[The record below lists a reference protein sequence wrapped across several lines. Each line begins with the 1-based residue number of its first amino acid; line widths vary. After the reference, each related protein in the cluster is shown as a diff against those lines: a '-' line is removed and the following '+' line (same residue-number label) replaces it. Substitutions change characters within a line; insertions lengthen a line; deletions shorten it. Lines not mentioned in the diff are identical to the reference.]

1 MKRCPECRRDYH
13 DDSLS
18 YCLDDGTVLV
28 DGPQL
33 EPPTGIPASASAS
46 GMAKLA
52 GGQFV
57 DEPATAIFSEAP
69 TKQQAKNTD
78 QTAIL
83 TSKPV
88 AVVTGGYRLDR
99 RLLAAPIFIA
109 IVALGF
115 FGYRYLRVSES
126 GPINSIAV
134 MPFENRSGS
143 TDTDYLS
150 DGLTD
155 SLIFRFSQ
163 LPNLKVSPTSSV
175 MRYKGS
181 GTDVAQ
187 VAKELDVDAVLS
199 GRLSQLGDNLTISV
213 QLIDTRSKK
222 LIWAEQYDRKMADM
236 LATQREI
243 ATTIT
248 QKLQLKLASDEKG
261 ITKKYTNSNEAYQL
275 YLKGRYYWAKRSK
288 DEMFKAIDSYK
299 QAIALDPDFALAYAA
314 MAEVYNSMAKD
325 PDVAPKDAVP
335 FAKTAATRALE
346 LDPTLPEAH
355 SAFGD
360 SLAIYDWN
368 WADSEREFKR
378 ALELDPNISYIHLAY
393 SGSYLGPAGKLDEA
407 VKEAERAVEQEP
419 LSLINNAVLASAYI
433 YARQYDKAVA
443 QAQKT
448 YDLDPGFPLARHWLG
463 MSYVATQQYEKAI
476 SISQEVSTDSV
487 SRWLAIVVLGH
498 AYAKMGRRADAEK
511 QIAELRDL
519 AKTRYIRP
527 YYIASIYAAL
537 GDKDNAFAELER
549 SFQERDVYLN
559 RINGDPFMDPLRDDP
574 RFKTLLQR
582 MNLPAH

>member
-1 MKRCPECRRDYH
+1 MKRCPECRRDYF
-13 DDSLS
+13 DDSLA
-18 YCLDDGTVLV
+18 YCLDDGAVLL
-28 DGPQL
+28 DGP
-33 EPPTGIPASASAS
+33 PSA
-46 GMAKLA
+46 
-52 GGQFV
+52 
-57 DEPATAIFSEAP
+57 DEPATAILSGGSQTSESATRTFDRSSVPDVTNEILAP
-69 TKQQAKNTD
+69 
-78 QTAIL
+78 
-83 TSKPV
+83 
-88 AVVTGGYRLDR
+88 R
-99 RLLAAPIFIA
+99 RAQYKRNV
-109 IVALGF
+109 IVAGIGLAMLIAALGI
-115 FGYRYLRVSES
+115 GSYIYLVRSS
-126 GPINSIAV
+126 PDRIGSIAV

-143 TDTDYLS
+143 GDADYLA

-181 GTDVAQ
+181 ASDVAQ
-187 VAKELDVDAVLS
+187 IAKELDVDAVLS
-199 GRLSQLGDNLTISV
+199 GRLSQIGDSLNISV

-248 QKLQLKLASDEKG
+248 QKLQLDLKGDEKG
-261 ITKKYTNSNEAYQL
+261 IAKKYTNSNDAYQL
-275 YLKGRYYWAKRSK
+275 YLKGRYYWGKRTK
-288 DEMFKAIDSYK
+288 DELYKSIDSYK
-299 QAIALDPDFALAYAA
+299 QAIDLDPNFALAYAA
-314 MAEVYNSMAKD
+314 MAETYNSMAKD

-346 LDPTLPEAH
+346 LDSTLPEAH
-355 SAFGD
+355 SAFAD

-407 VKEAERAVEQEP
+407 VQEAERAVEQEP

-433 YARQYDKAVA
+433 YARQYDKAIA
-443 QAQKT
+443 QAKKT

-463 MSYVATQQYEKAI
+463 MSYVATQQYDKAI

-498 AYAKMGRRADAEK
+498 AYARMGRRADAEQ
-511 QIAELRDL
+511 QIAQLQDL

-559 RINGDPFMDPLRDDP
+559 RINGDPFMDPLRQDP
-574 RFKTLLQR
+574 RFADLLKR
-582 MNLPAH
+582 MGMPQ